1 MPKIAR
7 ESKIKDKIAKSDLPT
22 GLVSVA
28 YFCSNCGGKHTYG
41 ADYFTEFKPP
51 ATCPNCGNAFDQE
64 DQVQRYDDED
74 DDKIRMKR
82 DDLHRKRGE
91 AVPKD
96 VKPDDPEKIRQAR
109 IDDLQNEILALKGQ
123 GGLGIKLGP

>member
-1 MPKIAR
+1 MAKIPK
-7 ESKIKDKIAKSDLPT
+7 EGKILGKVAKNDLPT
-22 GLVSVA
+22 GLVSVV

-41 ADYFTEFKPP
+41 ADFFTDVGAP
-51 ATCPNCGNAFDQE
+51 ATCPNCSTPFDQD

-91 AVPKD
+91 AVPKSI
-96 VKPDDPEKIRQAR
+96 KPDDPEKIKAQR
-109 IDDLQNEILALKGQ
+109 IKDLEREIVQLKGDQ
-123 GGLGIKLGP
+123 E